1 MVLIIN
7 STDFLYFRKE
17 AQKMKDWIVLVA
29 AIVLG
34 VILYGFILGDSNSL
48 KTESQSIMT
57 EVQTQ
62 LNKVHP

>member
-7 STDFLYFRKE
+7 SIDFLYFRKE

>member
-1 MVLIIN
+1 
-7 STDFLYFRKE
+7 
-17 AQKMKDWIVLVA
+17 MKDWIVLVA